1 MITMML
7 NLTKIN
13 KSMSKDIKIGKL
25 LCDEDIITKRQ
36 LNKALQVQVKGDKRT
51 LGEIL
56 VDLGFCDFDDITDAL
71 LNSSTDTKQH
81 EEKHE
86 EIHNEPIQPEMV
98 TGLPPNKPEPVIEEP
113 KKEEPI
119 ELSEEKVMGTKF
131 TMSLQTLGALVA
143 VIASGIGGY
152 YMLLQEIEEAKNL
165 PEPPS
170 IESIFGDE
178 YPSKPDGHNWP
189 RSYEQY
195 KAQVGG
201 LQKDM
206 DDVFDIID
214 EYEEKIEDLE
224 KLVANLR
231 VEVARKKDK

>member
-1 MITMML
+1 
-7 NLTKIN
+7 
-13 KSMSKDIKIGKL
+13 MSDGIKLGQL
-25 LCDEDIITKRQ
+25 LCDADIITKRQ
-36 LNKALQVQVKGDKRT
+36 LSKALQAQVKGREGT
-51 LGEIL
+51 IGEIL
-56 VDLGFCDFDDITDAL
+56 VEMNFCTFDDITDAL
-71 LNSSTDTKQH
+71 MSSSTDTQKH
-81 EEKHE
+81 EEKQKE
-86 EIHNEPIQPEMV
+86 LQPELAPTPV
-98 TGLPPNKPEPVIEEP
+98 VEPTPQPVVESEPEPV
-113 KKEEPI
+113 KEEPI

-195 KAQVGG
+195 KTQVGG

-206 DDVFDIID
+206 EDVFDIIE
-214 EYEEKIEDLE
+214 EYDEKIEELE
-224 KLVANLR
+224 KLVSNLR
-231 VEVARKKDK
+231 VEVAKKKDK

>member
-1 MITMML
+1 VSDGVKL
-7 NLTKIN
+7 
-13 KSMSKDIKIGKL
+13 GQL
-25 LCDEDIITKRQ
+25 LCDADIITKRQ
-36 LNKALQVQVKGDKRT
+36 LSKALQAQVKGNKGT
-51 LGEIL
+51 IGEIL
-56 VDLGFCDFDDITDAL
+56 VEMNFCDFDDITDAL
-71 LNSSTDTKQH
+71 MNSSTNTQKH

-86 EIHNEPIQPEMV
+86 DIHQEPIPQPVVESKP
-98 TGLPPNKPEPVIEEP
+98 TPEPEP
-113 KKEEPI
+113 KKEEPVEI
-119 ELSEEKVMGTKF
+119 SEDKVMGTKF
-131 TMSLQTLGALVA
+131 TMSVQTIVALVA
-143 VIASGIGGY
+143 IISSGVGGY

-195 KAQVGG
+195 KSQVGG
-201 LQKDM
+201 LQEDM
-206 DDVFDIID
+206 DVVYETLD
-214 EYEEKIEDLE
+214 EYEEAIEELE

>member
-1 MITMML
+1 MADGVKL
-7 NLTKIN
+7 
-13 KSMSKDIKIGKL
+13 GQL
-25 LCDEDIITKRQ
+25 LCDADVITKRQ
-36 LNKALQVQVKGDKRT
+36 LSKALQEQVKGKKGT

-56 VDLGFCDFDDITDAL
+56 VDMGVCTFEDITDAMM
-71 LNSSTDTKQH
+71 NHSSDTQKH

-86 EIHNEPIQPEMV
+86 EIHREPIPQPV
-98 TGLPPNKPEPVIEEP
+98 QQPVVQPTPQPVLEEP
-113 KKEEPI
+113 KVEEPI

-131 TMSLQTLGALVA
+131 TMSLQTLGALIS
-143 VIASGIGGY
+143 VIAAGVGGY

-195 KAQVGG
+195 KSQVGG
-201 LQKDM
+201 LQEDM
-206 DDVFDIID
+206 DAVYEIID
-214 EYEEKIEDLE
+214 EYEEQIADLE
-224 KLVANLR
+224 KLVSNLR
-231 VEVARKKDK
+231 VEVAKKKDK

>member
-1 MITMML
+1 
-7 NLTKIN
+7 
-13 KSMSKDIKIGKL
+13 MSDGVKLGQL
-25 LCDEDIITKRQ
+25 LCDADIITKRQ
-36 LNKALQVQVKGDKRT
+36 LSKALQAQVKGKKGT
-51 LGEIL
+51 IGEIL
-56 VDLGFCDFDDITDAL
+56 VEMNFCSFDDITDAL
-71 LNSSTDTKQH
+71 MNSSTDTQQH
-81 EEKHE
+81 EQKQK
-86 EIHNEPIQPEMV
+86 EIVPEIKGQGGHIPPPAPQPVVEIQPEV
-98 TGLPPNKPEPVIEEP
+98 KDIPPVEP
-113 KKEEPI
+113 KVEEPI

-195 KAQVGG
+195 KTQVGG

-214 EYEEKIEDLE
+214 EYEEKIDELE

-231 VEVARKKDK
+231 VEVAKKKDK